1 MWEVLC
7 VGVCL
12 WCNAVRGSGGP
23 TLNYTPGKYPSKSI
37 FNNVIMSHIYSFC
50 RLSDYFWSVHIKFW
64 IIVVGGGSSSE
75 FNISCNVG
83 AGQLSNRVPPYVY
96 HITMQA
102 SIRITIRPNSGS
114 AVPHIVRSIWT
125 KQRWTVPR
133 VPSPFPFSHCFC
145 ARHFLSK
152 QGCLQPEGASIC
164 QFPTQWYD
172 R

>member
-1 MWEVLC
+1 MLVSVCGAMQSEEV
-7 VGVCL
+7 V
-12 WCNAVRGSGGP
+12 GP

-96 HITMQA
+96 YITMQA
-102 SIRITIRPNSGS
+102 SIRISIRPNSGS
-114 AVPHIVRSIWT
+114 PVPPIVRSIWT
-125 KQRWTVPR
+125 ILLPLLLCTTLSQQAGVPAAGGGVNMPIPHTV
-133 VPSPFPFSHCFC
+133 
-145 ARHFLSK
+145 
-152 QGCLQPEGASIC
+152 I
-164 QFPTQWYD
+164 
-172 R
+172 